1 LLREREN
8 REKVKKFSVNSPKF
22 AMAMRAFLLIIVIIA
37 SLSFIV
43 ANFSDVCTI
52 SKLLS
57 NPPLSW
63 FGNGDVCSETFVDIT
78 CDGSGRVTGIDLK
91 NQGLSGTLTPF
102 ISNLTALRSLELQG
116 NKLVGN
122 VPLLMG
128 MDSLNVLSLD
138 DNNFTSLPDDFLHGP
153 TSLTQ
158 LSINNLPLEPW
169 LIPDNITDCI
179 VLQMFSTVNAC
190 VSGSIPDF
198 LANLHLLKSLSLP
211 YNYLTGMPSQ
221 LGELSALEV
230 LELDHQKQ
238 ARP

>member
-1 LLREREN
+1 MGVGVRANDYRVQTPQRPIFPPAETPHRNSTDHHASASVAEREGERERASVSVAERMRASASIVEREREN

-122 VPLLMG
+122 VSLLTG
-128 MDSLNVLSLD
+128 MDSLTVLSLD
-138 DNNFTSLPDDFLHGP
+138 DNNFTSPPDDFLHGP

-158 LSINNLPLEPW
+158 LSINNLPLEP
-169 LIPDNITDCI
+169 
-179 VLQMFSTVNAC
+179 
-190 VSGSIPDF
+190 
-198 LANLHLLKSLSLP
+198 
-211 YNYLTGMPSQ
+211 
-221 LGELSALEV
+221 
-230 LELDHQKQ
+230 
-238 ARP
+238 